1 MELNGNQRKS
11 KQIVG
16 NQGNSQ
22 EITQNTKRVRCP
34 NCAGARTGARSK
46 RAKDL
51 LTGRWAKVACA
62 HIVFDTLFATCILT
76 D

>member
-11 KQIVG
+11 KRVVV
-16 NQGNSQ
+16 NQSKSQ
-22 EITQNTKRVRCP
+22 EIKQKTKRVHCP

-46 RAKDL
+46 RAKDV
-51 LTGRWAKVACA
+51 LTGRWAKAA
-62 HIVFDTLFATCILT
+62 LPIEPILTAILT